1 MILSFN
7 TIAFSPLPIWGNS
20 YPLLECAK
28 LLAAIGYSGIEIIAG
43 RPHAWPGDLGKGERK
58 KLQKEI
64 TNLGLKIVAVC
75 PLIAPAYNPASL
87 HAGEYKEAQD
97 YLVQCMR
104 LAADL
109 GSPYVISS
117 AGWRVQGTSS
127 DEAWKRSLETF
138 HKAAEVGKK
147 LGTTLLIEAVRKV
160 SSNLLWNSH
169 QAVKMMKELA
179 HPQVKLMMDTFHV
192 WSENENIEEVL
203 RLYGDDLKHI
213 HLEDISPLG
222 TDRRVPGQ
230 GIENLEKLVTALQE
244 AGYDK
249 ALSVELWGF
258 NPEDIA
264 RSSFS
269 YLNKLLSKK

>member
-7 TIAFSPLPIWGNS
+7 TITFSPLPIWGNS
-20 YPLLECAK
+20 YPLWECAK
-28 LLAAIGYSGIEIIAG
+28 IIADIGYSGIEIVAG
-43 RPHAWPGDLGKGERK
+43 RPHAWPGDLGSAERRK
-58 KLQKEI
+58 IRREVSRV
-64 TNLGLKIVAVC
+64 GLKIAAIC

-87 HAGEYKEAQD
+87 YPEEYREAQN
-97 YLVQCMR
+97 YIVESMK

-109 GSPYVISS
+109 GSPYVICS
-117 AGWRVQGTSS
+117 AGWAVHGTPVEEGWRRAS
-127 DEAWKRSLETF
+127 ATF
-138 HKAAEVGKK
+138 YKAAEEGKK
-147 LGTTLLIEAVRKV
+147 SGVTLLIEAVRRV

-179 HPQVKLMMDTFHV
+179 HPNVKLMMDTFHV
-192 WSENENIEEVL
+192 WSENENIEEVIK
-203 RLYGDDLKHI
+203 LYGDNLKHI
-213 HLEDISPLG
+213 HIEDISPSG
-222 TDRRVPGQ
+222 TDRRIPGQ
-230 GIENLEKLVTALQE
+230 GIENLEKLISLLRE

-269 YLNKLLSKK
+269 FLNKLLSR